1 MFVYANLLGTWT
13 ERTED
18 DSIDGCSPQKFI
30 ENILLSENSYEDFK
44 SSNEFVEVV
53 INKDAYHIH
62 KSCIQYTYK
71 K

>member
-1 MFVYANLLGTWT
+1 MFVYANLLGKWT
-13 ERTED
+13 ELTED
-18 DSIDGCSPQKFI
+18 DSIDGCSPDKFVKD
-30 ENILLSENSYEDFK
+30 ILLSENGYENFK
-44 SSNEFVEVV
+44 SSNEFVEVL